1 MPPPRPLKGLRA
13 LVTGASS
20 GIGATV
26 SRLLLEAGAFVVGT
40 GRDGAALDQLP
51 FTACICRDL
60 CEPGA
65 PAEVVK
71 EAVQALEGRLDLL
84 VSNAG
89 AGWTGPY
96 EGTPADELDHLLDI
110 NLRVPM
116 HLARASGPF
125 LLESPAGGQLVLV
138 GSIAGMLG
146 VADEAAYAAAKS
158 GLRGLADSLRAEWAG
173 NKPPGP
179 HPCTRPVTVSL
190 VSPGP
195 VDTAFFARRN
205 QPYQRSWPKPM
216 PVDKVAARIMDAI
229 GHRLP
234 DVVVPSWLG
243 LAVRINGGA
252 PSLYRRLGYLQ
263 QKLGT

>member
-26 SRLLLEAGAFVVGT
+26 SRLLLEAGSFVVGT
-40 GRDGAALDQLP
+40 GRDGAALDRLP
-51 FTACICRDL
+51 FTASISRDL

-89 AGWTGPY
+89 AGWTGPF

-116 HLARASGPF
+116 HLARAAGPF
-125 LLESPAGGQLVLV
+125 LLESPAAGQLVLV

-158 GLRGLADSLRAEWAG
+158 GLRGLAESLRAEWTSHRVLTAHTG
-173 NKPPGP
+173 A
-179 HPCTRPVTVSL
+179 RPVTVTL

-195 VDTAFFARRN
+195 VDTAFFSRRN
-205 QPYQRSWPKPM
+205 QPYQHSWPKPM
-216 PVDKVAARIMDAI
+216 PVEKVASRIIEAI
-229 GHRLP
+229 GRRQA

-243 LAVRINGGA
+243 LAVRISGST
-252 PSLYRRLGYLQ
+252 PTLYRTLGRLQ
-263 QKLGT
+263 EII